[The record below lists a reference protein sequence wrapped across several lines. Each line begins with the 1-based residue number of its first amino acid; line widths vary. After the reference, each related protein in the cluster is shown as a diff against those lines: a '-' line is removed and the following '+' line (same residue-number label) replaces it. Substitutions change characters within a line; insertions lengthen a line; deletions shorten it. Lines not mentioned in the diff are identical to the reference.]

1 MEIQSVR
8 HNEQNGFDAVIDGV
22 PHFVP
27 EASGNRYYEAILEW
41 VAEGGVIEPA
51 PEPPVV
57 VPQVVSRFQARAV
70 LHLAG
75 LLEQVEL
82 IMADPET
89 DMLAKLAWQ
98 DAQEFRRDSPTL
110 LALSATL
117 GLTDAQLDDLFIQA
131 ATIEA

>member
-89 DMLAKLAWQ
+89 DMLAKLAWS